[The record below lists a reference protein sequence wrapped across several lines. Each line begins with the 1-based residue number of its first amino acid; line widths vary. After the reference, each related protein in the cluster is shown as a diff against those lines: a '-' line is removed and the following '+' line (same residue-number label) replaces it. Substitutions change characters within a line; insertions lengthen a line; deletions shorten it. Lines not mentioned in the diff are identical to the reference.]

1 MTLLLIL
8 VVTYCSPSLANQLD
22 TTLFLNSPQ
31 KSISGREIY
40 EFLHDPVKWLC
51 FNTSEEYD
59 CCQFYKINCV
69 KSGPQLPFGYCA
81 TYSENN
87 STKSLSI
94 AKCPYLQHE
103 DYNVTTPDYITLP
116 VSLNELN
123 DYMCGPLNRKGLL
136 CSECEDGFGYSLS
149 SFSYKC
155 VNCTNT
161 WYHIP
166 VYLVVQ
172 FVPTTI
178 LYIVIL
184 VFRLSAISPPMPC
197 FIMYAQLVVFGFDL
211 STYISFGNT
220 KEFIFTENGNV
231 KSNMKIIDSF
241 YGMFN
246 QMDEI
251 IFQYL
256 LPPLCLSTK
265 FKQLHIFFL
274 GYISV
279 FYPVFLIVL
288 TWVCVSLHD
297 YNFRPFVWLWRPF
310 HKCFVRLRRE
320 WDIKSDLV
328 DVFITFF
335 LLSYAK
341 CSYMV
346 IVLSSA
352 SKIRTFDESGN
363 ASIRY
368 CATIDPSIDYMGHTH
383 LGFMIAAYLIFIVF
397 NILPFL
403 YLTLYPF
410 GAFQRCLSK
419 CRLDFI
425 AVNTF
430 ADKIHSCY
438 KNGLDGGRDMRSLSG
453 IYFFSMIIMLL
464 IAGMFQNLEKVMLS
478 GLIKLQFSGGVS
490 VLIMLLIVA
499 TTKPY
504 KKMYMNHMDTLLL
517 SCLALQY
524 FAMACELYQITL
536 TLLYIPML
544 SFLLVILTKLIKKA
558 ANHLR
563 KVTYFCKFN
572 GCIQKLFIF
581 CQRILPSTQHPRT
594 DNSEVNSP
602 TPAQP
607 LIQPTS
613 SEINYGTIN

>member
-1 MTLLLIL
+1 M
-8 VVTYCSPSLANQLD
+8 SL
-22 TTLFLNSPQ
+22 
-31 KSISGREIY
+31 E
-40 EFLHDPVKWLC
+40 
-51 FNTSEEYD
+51 
-59 CCQFYKINCV
+59 
-69 KSGPQLPFGYCA
+69 SGPLLPFGYCA

-94 AKCPYLQHE
+94 ANCPYLQHKY
-103 DYNVTTPDYITLP
+103 YNVTTPDYITLP

-136 CSECEDGFGYSLS
+136 CSECADGFGYSLS

-166 VYLVVQ
+166 VYLVAQ
-172 FVPTTI
+172 FVPTTV

-211 STYISFGNT
+211 STHFSFGNS

-241 YGMFN
+241 YGLFN
-246 QMDEI
+246 QMDKI

-265 FKQLHIFFL
+265 LKQFHIFFL

-279 FYPVFLIVL
+279 FYPVFLIFL

-341 CSYMV
+341 CSYML
-346 IVLSSA
+346 IVLGSG

-363 ASIRY
+363 ASIRH
-368 CATIDPSIDYMGHTH
+368 CTSIDPSIDYMGHTH
-383 LGFMIAAYLIFIVF
+383 LGFTVAA
-397 NILPFL
+397 
-403 YLTLYPF
+403 
-410 GAFQRCLSK
+410 
-419 CRLDFI
+419 
-425 AVNTF
+425 
-430 ADKIHSCY
+430 
-438 KNGLDGGRDMRSLSG
+438 
-453 IYFFSMIIMLL
+453 LL
-464 IAGMFQNLEKVMLS
+464 ICHCIQYITILVF
-478 GLIKLQFSGGVS
+478 
-490 VLIMLLIVA
+490 
-499 TTKPY
+499 
-504 KKMYMNHMDTLLL
+504 DTLPVW
-517 SCLALQY
+517 S
-524 FAMACELYQITL
+524 
-536 TLLYIPML
+536 IPKML
-544 SFLLVILTKLIKKA
+544 V
-558 ANHLR
+558 
-563 KVTYFCKFN
+563 KVQTGLHCCKYFC
-572 GCIQKLFIF
+572 
-581 CQRILPSTQHPRT
+581 
-594 DNSEVNSP
+594 
-602 TPAQP
+602 
-607 LIQPTS
+607 
-613 SEINYGTIN
+613 